1 MTETPATANIPFTR
15 RDVEE
20 LTRTLSE
27 MAVRDHLPKRQWIL
41 LLSIFAAAA
50 GPVDAAEGATEGK
63 FPGVGVQGGEVIED
77 PEGKEVEILRNQ
89 LRNAYMPASPPH
101 RPFGD
106 MVSP

>member
-1 MTETPATANIPFTR
+1 MTETPGTNSFQFTR

-20 LTRTLSE
+20 LTLALSE
-27 MAVRDHLPKRQWIL
+27 MAVRSHLPKEQWGL

-50 GPVDAAEGATEGK
+50 DHVEVGEGDTEGT
-63 FPGVGVQGGEVIED
+63 FSEVGVQGGGVIED
-77 PEGKEVEILRNQ
+77 PEGEDVETLRNQ
-89 LRNAYMPASPPH
+89 LRNAYMPARPPH

>member
-1 MTETPATANIPFTR
+1 MTETPGTANIPFTR

-27 MAVRDHLPKRQWIL
+27 MAVRNHLPKKQWSL

-50 GPVDAAEGATEGK
+50 SNVAADEGATVGT

-77 PEGKEVEILRNQ
+77 PEGKEFEILRNQ
-89 LRNAYMPASPPH
+89 LRNAYMPATPPH

-106 MVSP
+106 MVNP